1 MIDKGEKISFAERKR
16 MVRAHLAD
24 WKRETRAKCKGKGGL
39 ALQILI
45 LVLIVGMFA
54 QSSGMIQKMNKLLG
68 ESQTQAHEI
77 YDDSAVIEAY
87 KTGNTD
93 KLNAKDLF
101 VYDKLVEVIGEIITD
116 DMTDYEKEKAIYDW
130 QVQWISYNNDNLN
143 PITDGQSETHT
154 PYGVF
159 RTHNAICVG
168 NTTTFKLFMDAL
180 GIPCKIIHST
190 ENGEHAWDVVQLD
203 GDWYHVDVTFD
214 GSANG
219 VPSYSYFNVPDSMKD
234 DGS

>member
-68 ESQTQAHEI
+68 ESETRVHEI
-77 YDDSAVIEAY
+77 YDDTAVIEAY

-101 VYDKLVEVIGEIITD
+101 VYDKLTKVIDEVITE
-116 DMTDYEKEKAIYDW
+116 DMSDYEKEKAIYDW
-130 QVQWISYNNDNLN
+130 QVDFL
-143 PITDGQSETHT
+143 
-154 PYGVF
+154 
-159 RTHNAICVG
+159 
-168 NTTTFKLFMDAL
+168 
-180 GIPCKIIHST
+180 
-190 ENGEHAWDVVQLD
+190 
-203 GDWYHVDVTFD
+203 
-214 GSANG
+214 
-219 VPSYSYFNVPDSMKD
+219 
-234 DGS
+234 

>member
-1 MIDKGEKISFAERKR
+1 MD
-16 MVRAHLAD
+16 
-24 WKRETRAKCKGKGGL
+24 
-39 ALQILI
+39 
-45 LVLIVGMFA
+45 
-54 QSSGMIQKMNKLLG
+54 LL
-68 ESQTQAHEI
+68 
-77 YDDSAVIEAY
+77 Y
-87 KTGNTD
+87 
-93 KLNAKDLF
+93 
-101 VYDKLVEVIGEIITD
+101 
-116 DMTDYEKEKAIYDW
+116 
-130 QVQWISYNNDNLN
+130 NDNLN

-234 DGS
+234 DGSWALGSQSDPGSERYEVLLSLYKRCCRGRFLWDSGGTARKNR